1 MALCC
6 CCAPQCIPVTPVDPT
21 SRSKVRTF
29 PEPKTDIFEAF
40 GVYRK
45 ELCGFWCNSCFSL
58 VSLGLSG
65 MMSFGLIS
73 TVHPLLC
80 CRDTHGRRIPFSI
93 VTLSLQVGD
102 RSDRGFQLGRGP
114 GSDGHSPPPVPAPS
128 QLLQP
133 VFLVGY
139 SLPLR
144 TGGLCLPLAPP
155 PLP

>member
-1 MALCC
+1 M
-6 CCAPQCIPVTPVDPT
+6 
-21 SRSKVRTF
+21 RTF

-93 VTLSLQVGD
+93 VTLSLQVGEGATEVSSWGGD
-102 RSDRGFQLGRGP
+102 LALMGTLLLL
-114 GSDGHSPPPVPAPS
+114 S
-128 QLLQP
+128 QLHPSSSSPCFWWGILSPCAQAGS
-133 VFLVGY
+133 V
-139 SLPLR
+139 
-144 TGGLCLPLAPP
+144 CH
-155 PLP
+155 